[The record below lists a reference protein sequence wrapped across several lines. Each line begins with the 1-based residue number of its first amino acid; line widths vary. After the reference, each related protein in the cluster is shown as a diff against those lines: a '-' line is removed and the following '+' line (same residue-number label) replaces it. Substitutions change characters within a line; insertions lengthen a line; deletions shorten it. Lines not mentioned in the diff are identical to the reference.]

1 MCFVLHQLE
10 SVNIHGHHSVEETQ
24 ADIALTFIEGHD
36 GRVPIEGAAVDSR
49 VGQYLP
55 DNRAAVPRIEDG
67 LKRKR
72 LLLLTDLVF
81 LSSLDPFFS
90 EGVSLSVNLHIVH
103 LSHAH
108 LLCL

>member
-24 ADIALTFIEGHD
+24 TDIALTFIEGHD
-36 GRVPIEGAAVDSR
+36 GRVPMGAAVDSR

-55 DNRAAVPRIEDG
+55 DNRAAVPRMDG

-72 LLLLTDLVF
+72 LLLVDG
-81 LSSLDPFFS
+81 S
-90 EGVSLSVNLHIVH
+90 
-103 LSHAH
+103 
-108 LLCL
+108 CLPLEP